1 MAGSVRELNTGG
13 SHSCHHVCKEG
24 QPCPSLL
31 QRESL
36 RVLLREAEP
45 LATLPSSL
53 SLVSWYRSAP
63 RGKGWLRSWDGHR
76 QSLSVLLEK
85 VCSQDQGSG
94 GLGTEP
100 RRLFETKLGTCG
112 RLAGWP
118 GGEGMA
124 LHWASLSWK
133 VNYRGATWVPPRGKG
148 QETVTCW
155 QLDRGW
161 LFPK

>member
-1 MAGSVRELNTGG
+1 MAW
-13 SHSCHHVCKEG
+13 
-24 QPCPSLL
+24 
-31 QRESL
+31 
-36 RVLLREAEP
+36 A
-45 LATLPSSL
+45 
-53 SLVSWYRSAP
+53 
-63 RGKGWLRSWDGHR
+63 
-76 QSLSVLLEK
+76 QSLEGYSRL
-85 VCSQDQGSG
+85 SWAHADAWRG
-94 GLGTEP
+94 GL
-100 RRLFETKLGTCG
+100 
-112 RLAGWP
+112 

>member
-1 MAGSVRELNTGG
+1 M
-13 SHSCHHVCKEG
+13 
-24 QPCPSLL
+24 
-31 QRESL
+31 
-36 RVLLREAEP
+36 LLREAEP

-53 SLVSWYRSAP
+53 SLVSRYRSAP